1 MGKYLILCLLA
12 LVCTGCTTVGPGD
25 VGIKVN
31 YWGEQKGVD
40 DVPIV
45 TGRVLYNP
53 ITTTVYTYPT
63 YMQNRRW
70 LIKDKEGFTF
80 TSSEGAKIEAS
91 VALNY
96 SLKREKVP
104 VLFVAHRASLDIV
117 TDTYVKSYIQ
127 DALTKLAPKYS
138 NIEIMGPKQ
147 EELLGRVKQRLIDE
161 LADRGFMF
169 DNVSFIGAPEP
180 DEKVVASI
188 NAVIQANQ
196 HAQEAQAKVAQVKAE
211 ADQARELAQGAADA
225 IGIRSRAEAE
235 ANLTVAK
242 SITSTLIQY
251 ELTKKWDGV
260 APRVFSGDKAGMM
273 LNVGADGK

>member
-1 MGKYLILCLLA
+1 MSLLKERSFTSMGKFLSMLFLLVA
-12 LVCTGCTTVGPGD
+12 CVGCTTVGPGD

-31 YWGEQKGVD
+31 YWGEQKGVE

-70 LIKDKEGFTF
+70 LISEGEGFTF

-96 SLKREKVP
+96 QLERDKVP
-104 VLFVAHRASLDIV
+104 VLFVAHRADLDTV

-127 DALTKLAPKYS
+127 DALTKLAPTYS
-138 NIEIMGPKQ
+138 NIEIMGAKQ
-147 EELLGRVKQRLIDE
+147 EQLLTKVKQRLVSE
-161 LADRGFMF
+161 LGERGFRF
-169 DNVSFIGAPEP
+169 DNVSFIGAPQP

-211 ADQARELAQGAADA
+211 ADQAREMANGAADA
-225 IGIRSRAEAE
+225 ILTRAEAE
-235 ANLTVAK
+235 AKANLIVAK
-242 SITSTLIQY
+242 SITPQ
-251 ELTKKWDGV
+251 V
-260 APRVFSGDKAGMM
+260 
-273 LNVGADGK
+273 